1 MSKKLLALMV
11 SVLVLA
17 TAATA
22 MAATK
27 SATKTRKVGGTIY
40 ASISKLT
47 GAKATITGFS
57 QDKSLGTSAFIFK
70 NAGVGNGVKTPVTIY
85 NATGSVSGTAVANDT
100 LNPNAT
106 ITITGGVFTVKSG
119 TGSLKGSTGTIKFA
133 GTEATGG
140 QFTIKYTGSI
150 KTKS

>member
-11 SVLVLA
+11 SVLMLA

-57 QDKSLGTSAFIFK
+57 Q
-70 NAGVGNGVKTPVTIY
+70 
-85 NATGSVSGTAVANDT
+85 
-100 LNPNAT
+100 
-106 ITITGGVFTVKSG
+106 
-119 TGSLKGSTGTIKFA
+119 
-133 GTEATGG
+133 TELRKPQQRRRQLSDGAR
-140 QFTIKYTGSI
+140 
-150 KTKS
+150 